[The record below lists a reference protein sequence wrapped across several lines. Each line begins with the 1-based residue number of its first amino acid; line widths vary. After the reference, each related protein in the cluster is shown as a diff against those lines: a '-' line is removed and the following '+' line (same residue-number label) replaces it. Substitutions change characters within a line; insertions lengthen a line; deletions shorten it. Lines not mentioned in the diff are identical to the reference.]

1 MDKLLQN
8 VSKIFESIIISN
20 FFRYL
25 ENSSIFLQVKFSYLP
40 YNDTIFVRII
50 GTIVLIRKVRRF

>member
-40 YNDTIFVRII
+40 YTMIQF
-50 GTIVLIRKVRRF
+50 LLELLEQ

>member
-25 ENSSIFLQVKFSYLP
+25 ENFPASKIFLSSI
-40 YNDTIFVRII
+40 YNDTIFARII